1 MDRVK
6 LTKEILEELGIG
18 GERIEIFLMSAA
30 DAARFVEASNIMS
43 EKINKLG
50 PNPLKISQG

>member
-18 GERIEIFLMSAA
+18 GDRIEIFLMSAA
-30 DAARFVEASNIMS
+30 DAAKFVEAVNTMTERIS
-43 EKINKLG
+43 KLG
-50 PNPLKISQG
+50 PNPLKGQCR

>member
-1 MDRVK
+1 MERVK

-30 DAARFVEASNIMS
+30 DAAKFVEAVNTMT
-43 EKINKLG
+43 ERVNRLG
-50 PNPLKISQG
+50 PNPLKSQCG